1 MRRGGLPS
9 SQAKGVVPMD
19 SSKLR
24 RRVGRPTLI
33 AMGVAVLLVSS
44 VIQAYA
50 SHPEAS
56 LAGSNFEIDVDA
68 NLKQND
74 PAPSIDWASVT
85 EIRATDKVNGTGDDS
100 YAGGVKE
107 DTVCPAATTDS
118 IPPNKS
124 DLLSFH
130 VYREPGSG
138 THPGFLNLA
147 WSRVTEPTGTTLM
160 DFEFNKSSTKCASGP
175 NVVRTVGD
183 LLIEYSIDQGGSRAD
198 ITGRTWTGTAWGAP
212 QDLDSST
219 ACGGGPCAT
228 GTINSSPIPAA
239 DSDGLGDK

>member
-1 MRRGGLPS
+1 
-9 SQAKGVVPMD
+9 MD

-24 RRVGRPTLI
+24 RRIGRPGVI
-33 AMGVAVLLVSS
+33 AISVAVLLVSS
-44 VIQAYA
+44 VIQAAA

-68 NLKQND
+68 NLKLD
-74 PAPSIDWASVT
+74 DAAPSIDWASVT

-130 VYREPGSG
+130 VYREAGTG

-147 WSRVTEPTGTTLM
+147 WSRVSEPSGTTLM
-160 DFEFNKSSTKCASGP
+160 DFEFNQSSTACSSGP
-175 NVVRTVGD
+175 NKVRTAGD
-183 LLIEYSIDQGGSRAD
+183 LLIEYAIDQGGSRAD
-198 ITGRTWTGTAWGAP
+198 ITARTWTGTAWGP
-212 QDLDSST
+212 TTDLD
-219 ACGGGPCAT
+219 
-228 GTINSSPIPAA
+228 GT
-239 DSDGLGDK
+239 LGDLS